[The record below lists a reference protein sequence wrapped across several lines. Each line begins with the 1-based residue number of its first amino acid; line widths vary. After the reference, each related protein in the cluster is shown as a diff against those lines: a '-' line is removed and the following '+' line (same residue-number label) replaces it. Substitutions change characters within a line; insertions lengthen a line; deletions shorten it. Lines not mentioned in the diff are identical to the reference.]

1 VVLCEAVEFG
11 DVEGG
16 GDGVDVLDA
25 LFFEVLDGEGFEHVG
40 GVVEVGGGVDGV
52 LKELCF
58 VLVEDFTGAKC
69 YEFGGVGIS
78 NTRLISGI

>member
-40 GVVEVGGGVDGV
+40 GVVEVGGGLDGV

-58 VLVEDFTGAKC
+58 VLVEDFAGAEC
-69 YEFGGVGIS
+69 YEFGGVGVS